1 MRPDHQRIL
10 GSLVTIVLGVTL
22 ARPAA
27 AQAPKPPC
35 TLLSAAEI
43 GSELGAPVGA
53 GEATGSTGCQWIAT
67 RQVGAAIPRVTL
79 VFYGA
84 GAWRGMTANF
94 PRVTKTTASGL
105 GDAAVYATT
114 GNLTTLS
121 VKKGAT
127 VFVVRLYGVDGQ
139 SEQMAIEKTLA
150 LAVLARL

>member
-1 MRPDHQRIL
+1 MRPNHQWLL
-10 GSLVTIVLGVTL
+10 GSFVAIAASVAL
-22 ARPAA
+22 AASAA

-35 TLLSAAEI
+35 TLLSATEI
-43 GSELGAPVGA
+43 GAELGAPMGA

-67 RQVGAAIPRVTL
+67 RQVGAAIPRATL

-84 GAWRGMTANF
+84 GAWSGMTANF
-94 PRVTKTTASGL
+94 PRVTKTTVPGL

-139 SEQMAIEKTLA
+139 SKQMAIEKA
-150 LAVLARL
+150 LATAVLGRL